1 MTYSGMLHLL
11 LLWTIAVLDFY
22 AVEIY
27 ENEDLTLPVI
37 TFKVTS
43 HTISMN
49 IYICFKYLTALNQFF
64 SLKYTLRSFIFKF
77 DLNVKHHSYFLK

>member
-49 IYICFKYLTALNQFF
+49 I
-64 SLKYTLRSFIFKF
+64 
-77 DLNVKHHSYFLK
+77 

>member
-11 LLWTIAVLDFY
+11 LLWTIAVSDFY
-22 AVEIY
+22 PVEIY
-27 ENEDLTLPVI
+27 ENEGLTLSVI

-49 IYICFKYLTALNQFF
+49 IYISFKYLTAWNQFF
-64 SLKYTLRSFIFKF
+64 HWNTR
-77 DLNVKHHSYFLK
+77 